1 MRINVKTVPVR
12 FTAEEYAHLQATAA
26 AAGLKIETTVRKLVM
41 DCQLRPRPPNEYAD
55 LLRELSAIGNN
66 INQMARATNTAE
78 LDPNLAANLMA
89 ELQKTQKELNQ
100 LWKKLT

>member
-66 INQMARATNTAE
+66 INQIAYLANAKKGITDAQVEDAVALVNRAWR
-78 LDPNLAANLMA
+78 LI
-89 ELQKTQKELNQ
+89 KETL
-100 LWKKLT
+100 

>member
-66 INQMARATNTAE
+66 INQIAYWANAKKGITDAQVEDAVALVNRAWR
-78 LDPNLAANLMA
+78 LI
-89 ELQKTQKELNQ
+89 KETL
-100 LWKKLT
+100 

>member
-1 MRINVKTVPVR
+1 MRVNVKTVPVR
-12 FTAEEYAHLQATAA
+12 FTAEEYAHLQATAS

-66 INQMARATNTAE
+66 INQIAYWANAQKGITDTQVEDAVALVNRAWR
-78 LDPNLAANLMA
+78 LI
-89 ELQKTQKELNQ
+89 KETL
-100 LWKKLT
+100 

>member
-1 MRINVKTVPVR
+1 MRVNVKTVPVR

-66 INQMARATNTAE
+66 INQIAYWANAQKGIADAQVEDAVALVNRAWQ
-78 LDPNLAANLMA
+78 LI
-89 ELQKTQKELNQ
+89 KETL
-100 LWKKLT
+100 

>member
-1 MRINVKTVPVR
+1 MRVNVKTVPVR

-66 INQMARATNTAE
+66 INQIAYWANAKKGITDTQVEDAVALVNRAWQ
-78 LDPNLAANLMA
+78 LI
-89 ELQKTQKELNQ
+89 KETL
-100 LWKKLT
+100 

>member
-66 INQMARATNTAE
+66 INQIAYWANAQKGITDTQVEDAVALVNRAWR
-78 LDPNLAANLMA
+78 LI
-89 ELQKTQKELNQ
+89 KETL
-100 LWKKLT
+100 

>member
-66 INQMARATNTAE
+66 INQIAYW
-78 LDPNLAANLMA
+78 AN
-89 ELQKTQKELNQ
+89 TQKGITDAQVEDAVALVNRAWR
-100 LWKKLT
+100 LIKETL

>member
-1 MRINVKTVPVR
+1 MRVNVKTVPVR
-12 FTAEEYAHLQATAA
+12 FTAEEYAHLKATAA

-66 INQMARATNTAE
+66 INQIAYWANAQKGITDTQVEDAVSLVNRAW
-78 LDPNLAANLMA
+78 
-89 ELQKTQKELNQ
+89 Q
-100 LWKKLT
+100 LIKDTL

>member
-1 MRINVKTVPVR
+1 MRVNVKTVPVR
-12 FTAEEYAHLQATAA
+12 FTAEEYAQLQATAA

-66 INQMARATNTAE
+66 INQIAYWANAQKGITDTQVEDAVALVNRAWRLIKE
-78 LDPNLAANLMA
+78 NL
-89 ELQKTQKELNQ
+89 
-100 LWKKLT
+100 